1 MKYPWKQK
9 ILESKKIELLLVAL
23 LLLAAIVIRAYHFGA
38 PPIGV
43 HQDEAMAAVDAKA
56 LADYGTDRY
65 GMRYPVHFTA
75 WVSSQMSVLLS
86 YCMIPFIKLLGF
98 STVSTRL
105 PMLVISCLGLLALYL
120 FGRQLAGKWTG
131 MIVLILGTI
140 SPWHYMQSRWS
151 FDCNLFPHVF
161 LIAVVLL
168 IAGLKKK
175 PLL

>member
-75 WVSSQMSVLLS
+75 WRTSQMSVLLS

-151 FDCNLFPHVF
+151 FDCNLFPMCS
-161 LIAVVLL
+161 
-168 IAGLKKK
+168 
-175 PLL
+175 

>member
-65 GMRYPVHFTA
+65 GPLRNA
-75 WVSSQMSVLLS
+75 VSGAFYGLAYQPDERITVLLHDPV
-86 YCMIPFIKLLGF
+86 Y
-98 STVSTRL
+98 
-105 PMLVISCLGLLALYL
+105 
-120 FGRQLAGKWTG
+120 
-131 MIVLILGTI
+131 
-140 SPWHYMQSRWS
+140 
-151 FDCNLFPHVF
+151 
-161 LIAVVLL
+161 
-168 IAGLKKK
+168 
-175 PLL
+175 